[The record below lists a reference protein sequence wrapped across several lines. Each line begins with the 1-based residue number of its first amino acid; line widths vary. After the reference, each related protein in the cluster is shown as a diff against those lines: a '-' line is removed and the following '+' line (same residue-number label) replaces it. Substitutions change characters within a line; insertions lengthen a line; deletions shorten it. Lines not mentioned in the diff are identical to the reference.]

1 MHYGSASHRKP
12 GGEVMPQYLV
22 ALGHPDGHD
31 PSVETQAMAMVRASE
46 RRRKDN
52 SR

>member
-1 MHYGSASHRKP
+1 MRYGSASHRKP

-22 ALGHPDGHD
+22 ALDHPNDRD
-31 PSVETQAMAMVRASE
+31 PSVETEAMAMVKASE

>member
-1 MHYGSASHRKP
+1 MVLRVTGRQEEESCHSIWLLST
-12 GGEVMPQYLV
+12 
-22 ALGHPDGHD
+22 HPDDHD
-31 PSVETQAMAMVRASE
+31 PSLETETMAMVKASE